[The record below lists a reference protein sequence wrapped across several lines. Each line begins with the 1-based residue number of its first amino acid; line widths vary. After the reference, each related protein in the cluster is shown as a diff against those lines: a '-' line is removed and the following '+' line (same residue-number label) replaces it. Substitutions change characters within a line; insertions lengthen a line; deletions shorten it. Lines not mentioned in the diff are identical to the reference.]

1 MNLDGSTVLVTGGAG
16 FIGSH
21 VLDALDER
29 GATPVVVDDLFAGR
43 REHVPEEI
51 RFYDRDVRSDA
62 FADTVREVA
71 PDTIVHLAAIHH
83 IPYCNDNPEEA
94 FEVNTMGTRTLLE
107 AARDVENLQQ
117 VVFAS
122 TAAVYAPDDEPHE
135 ETDRPGPIDIYGR
148 TKLVGEDLAELFHR
162 QTGVPATSARLFN
175 VYGTRETNEHLIPA
189 ILDQLRDG
197 ARAIELGN
205 LAPARDFVHVTDV
218 AEALVA
224 LLTEFDEGY
233 RAYNVGTGTEHTVRE
248 VVEHTAE
255 ALGEPI
261 DVTQAAERVR
271 ESDRP
276 HLRPS
281 TERIE
286 DEVGWTAEVEF
297 TEGLRALLEAEGIRT

>member
-43 REHVPEEI
+43 REHVPEEM

-71 PDTIVHLAAIHH
+71 PDAIVHLAAIHH

-107 AARDVENLQQ
+107 AARDVEDLQQ

>member
-1 MNLDGSTVLVTGGAG
+1 MRLDRSTVLVTGGAG

-21 VLDALDER
+21 LTDCLERR
-29 GATPVVVDDLFAGR
+29 GASLVVVDDLFAGR
-43 REHVPEEI
+43 REYVPENAT
-51 RFYDRDVRSDA
+51 FYEQDIRSDA
-62 FADTVREVA
+62 FAETVRDEG
-71 PDTIVHLAAIHH
+71 PDAIVHLAALHH
-83 IPYCNDNPEEA
+83 IPYCNANPEEA

-122 TAAVYAPDDEPHE
+122 TAAVYEPDEGPHR
-135 ETDRPGPIDIYGR
+135 ETDEPGPIDIYGR
-148 TKLVGEDLAELFHR
+148 TKLLSEDLLAKFSMEA
-162 QTGVPATSARLFN
+162 GVRATSARLFN
-175 VYGTRETNEHLIPA
+175 VYGTNETNEHLIPA

-197 ARAIELGN
+197 SREVELGN
-205 LAPARDFVHVTDV
+205 LSPARDFVHVTDV
-218 AEALVA
+218 ADALVA
-224 LLTEFDEGY
+224 LLVDFDGDY

-261 DVTQAAERVR
+261 DIAQDEERVR

-281 TERIE
+281 VERIE
-286 DEVGWTAEVEF
+286 REVGWSAGVEF
-297 TEGLRALLEAEGIRT
+297 TDGLRDLLEAEEIGA

>member
-21 VLDALDER
+21 VLDALGER
-29 GATPVVVDDLFAGR
+29 GASPVVVDDLFAGR
-43 REHVPEEI
+43 RDHVPAEVA
-51 RFYDRDVRSDA
+51 FYEQDVRSDA
-62 FADTVREVA
+62 FAETVREVA
-71 PDTIVHLAAIHH
+71 PDGIVHLAALHH
-83 IPYCNDNPEEA
+83 IPYCNDHPEEA

-107 AARDVENLQQ
+107 AAKDVEGLQQ

-122 TAAVYAPDDEPHE
+122 TAAVYEPGEGPHE

-148 TKLVGEDLAELFHR
+148 TKLVGEDLVERFHL

-175 VYGTRETNEHLIPA
+175 VYGTRETNQHLIPA
-189 ILDQLRDG
+189 VLDQLRDG
-197 ARAIELGN
+197 SRAIELGN

-261 DVTQAAERVR
+261 DVAQAEDRVR

-286 DEVGWTAEVEF
+286 REIGWTAEVEF
-297 TEGLRALLEAEGIRT
+297 TEGLRDLLEAEGIRE